1 MLLLVSSYFLFGCSC
16 CVLTAMLICIG
27 DSKAL
32 APIYRPKAQRSMKI
46 LKGFLHIFSLKK
58 NNFFFPF
65 AIPTLVEFFSY
76 QKLVA
81 VRVDFL
87 TFLVKCLWR
96 FIFRH

>member
-58 NNFFFPF
+58 NNFFFLLLYRPWLNF
-65 AIPTLVEFFSY
+65 
-76 QKLVA
+76 
-81 VRVDFL
+81 FL
-87 TFLVKCLWR
+87 TKS
-96 FIFRH
+96 